1 MAALAGLITQA
12 RNAKGWSQKQLVE
25 ALPLSQTTVSRYE
38 NGTGRIPDDETISLI
53 AQVLDR
59 DPVDFLR
66 VAGRLTG
73 ETFENAVMDQLA
85 EVREQN
91 ERLEQMMH
99 ALLAKNAAP
108 A

>member
-1 MAALAGLITQA
+1 MAALAGLITQT
-12 RNAKGWSQKQLVE
+12 RIAKGWSQKQLVE

-38 NGTGRIPDDETISLI
+38 NGVGRIPDDETIILI
-53 AQVLDR
+53 ARVLDQ

-85 EVREQN
+85 KLHKQN
-91 ERLEQMMH
+91 ERLEQMMR